1 MRVAVIGVGSMGFN
15 HLRVYSELDG
25 VQIVGSPGKVVREL
39 SPEEIAKLAK
49 SAAHYVD
56 NAQRYRIQLKAL

>member
-25 VQIVGSPGKVVREL
+25 VQLVGISDVSAERLENTQ
-39 SPEEIAKLAK
+39 IAFSGTRLHRLPQIDRK
-49 SAAHYVD
+49 
-56 NAQRYRIQLKAL
+56 